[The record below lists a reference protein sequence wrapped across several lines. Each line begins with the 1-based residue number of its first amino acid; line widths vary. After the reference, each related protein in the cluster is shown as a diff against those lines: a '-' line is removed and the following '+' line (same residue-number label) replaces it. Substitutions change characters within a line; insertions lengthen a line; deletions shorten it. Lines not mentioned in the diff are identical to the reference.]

1 MKMPGTYGL
10 QNMIMKLHVID
21 KQVKTVESSSKVHA
35 VEEKKQRNQ
44 TFLVMLGINT
54 DHEKQPHRKHARS
67 NYVNVQS
74 ESESHKNAFSIESST
89 Q

>member
-35 VEEKKQRNQ
+35 VEEKN
-44 TFLVMLGINT
+44 
-54 DHEKQPHRKHARS
+54 
-67 NYVNVQS
+67 
-74 ESESHKNAFSIESST
+74 NAIKLF
-89 Q
+89 